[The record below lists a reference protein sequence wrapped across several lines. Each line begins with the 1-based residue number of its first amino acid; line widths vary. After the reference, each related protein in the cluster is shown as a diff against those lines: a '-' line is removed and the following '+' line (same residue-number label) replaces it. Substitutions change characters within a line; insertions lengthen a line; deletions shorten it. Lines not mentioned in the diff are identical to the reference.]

1 MSTIAPQKSGEPPA
15 PLNPEKL
22 AASGALWSVGKPVL
36 EDLLQRAYSIHLNPG
51 ETLVKAGEE
60 YRGVVHILYDGR
72 VQLRRANG
80 AFNTVHIGGMI
91 GLSGYLDE
99 AAYSSTVT
107 ALSKAT
113 FLELRAEHLRVL
125 EQRHADLANALHRII
140 VQKLREHRP
149 ERGIRS
155 GALKNPVYGVM
166 RTPAATCQSDGSL
179 REAFQLMQS
188 RRIGS
193 LLVRD
198 GNKGLTGILT
208 TVGVSEAVMLHGAN
222 PHDAVTAAPLQP
234 LYTVAPNTPLW
245 KAEELQHRHN
255 VKYLVVLEDGHPVGI
270 LSQTDIVRALV
281 SEQSAFICRVR
292 DAGDLDALAKLR
304 GLMVEIA
311 SDLRESN
318 RTPSLAVRKLSEAH
332 LTLQRRC
339 VELTL
344 NEIVDEGEGTPPC
357 GFAFIVMGS
366 GGRKEM
372 LLNPDQDN
380 GLIIADGPQ
389 SDLPKCLAWFAR
401 FAERANANLDRIGYV
416 LCPGNIMAR
425 NPLYRK
431 PLSEWR
437 QQISHIAAHPTH
449 KAARWSNVMFDF
461 DTLYGEDSL
470 TVALRKSVLEELAHN
485 RKLLRFMAEDD
496 ADGRPALGLFNRLVS
511 TTNDGDTPKID
522 LKRNGLRIIDDA
534 ARIFAL
540 DAGIGACNTSDRLNA
555 LMRRGV
561 LSRDFVATV
570 RAAGEELMDALVGHQ
585 LEQARAGDNPDKQVP
600 LENLSP
606 QSKETLRIAMRAIKR
621 LQERLQR
628 AFDLEDF

>member
-1 MSTIAPQKSGEPPA
+1 MQH
-15 PLNPEKL
+15 
-22 AASGALWSVGKPVL
+22 
-36 EDLLQRAYSIHLNPG
+36 AYSVHVGPG
-51 ETLVKAGEE
+51 EILVEAGEE
-60 YRGVVHILYDGR
+60 YRGVVHILYEGR
-72 VQLRRANG
+72 VQIRRTNG
-80 AFNTVHIGGMI
+80 AVNTVQIGGMI

-99 AAYSSTVT
+99 ASYSSTVT
-107 ALSKAT
+107 ALSNAT
-113 FLELRAEHLRVL
+113 FLELRAEHLREL
-125 EQRHADLANALHRII
+125 EQRHPELANALHRII
-140 VQKLREHRP
+140 VQKLRERRP
-149 ERGIRS
+149 ERGVRT
-155 GALKNPVYGVM
+155 GVLKNPVYGVM
-166 RTPAATCQSDGSL
+166 RTPAASCQSDESL

-193 LLVRD
+193 LLVRSRED
-198 GNKGLTGILT
+198 GELTGILT
-208 TVGVSEAVMLHGAN
+208 TVGVSEAVMLHGAR
-222 PHDAVTAAPLQP
+222 PEDAVTAAPLRP
-234 LYTVAPNTPLW
+234 PYTVTPDTPLW
-245 KAEELQHRHN
+245 KAEELQHRYG
-255 VKYLVVLEDGHPVGI
+255 VKYLVVVEGGQPVGV

-292 DAGDLDALAKLR
+292 DAGDLSALAKLR
-304 GLMVEIA
+304 GQMVGIA
-311 SDLRESN
+311 SDLREAN
-318 RTPSLAVRKLSEAH
+318 RTPSMAVRKLSEAH
-332 LTLQRRC
+332 LALQRRC

-380 GLIIADGPQ
+380 GLIIADAPQ
-389 SDLPKCLAWFAR
+389 SQRPECLAWFAR

-416 LCPGNIMAR
+416 LCPGDIMAR
-425 NPLYRK
+425 NPQYRK

-437 QQISHIAAHPTH
+437 QQIAHISTHPTH

-461 DTLYGEDSL
+461 DTLYGDDSL
-470 TVALRKSVLEELAHN
+470 SIALRRSVLEALAKN

-496 ADGRPALGLFNRLVS
+496 AEGRPALGLFNRLVS
-511 TTNDGDTPKID
+511 TIDDGDTPKID

-540 DAGIGACNTSDRLNA
+540 DAGIAASSTSDRLNA
-555 LMRRGV
+555 LMGRGA

-570 RAAGEELMDALVGHQ
+570 SAAAEELMDTLVGHQ
-585 LEQARAGDNPDKQVP
+585 LEQARAGETPDKQVP
-600 LENLSP
+600 LESLSP

-628 AFDLEDF
+628 AFDLGDF